1 MTDPAPSAGITDP
14 YQADDFLRTM
24 PLMTPEERVD
34 RRRQRLDFIKMGRA
48 KCRRCKRT
56 VHRDS
61 RCTTH
66 VRTCLTCCYR
76 TYPNPTHPLPEE
88 AR

>member
-1 MTDPAPSAGITDP
+1 MTDP
-14 YQADDFLRTM
+14 YQADSFLRTM
-24 PLMTPEERVD
+24 PLMTPEERLAV
-34 RRRQRLDFIKMGRA
+34 RQQYRDFVAVGRA
-48 KCRRCKRT
+48 RCRRCKRT

-61 RCTTH
+61 RCNVH

>member
-1 MTDPAPSAGITDP
+1 MTPNPNP
-14 YQADDFLRTM
+14 YEGDSFLRTM
-24 PLMTPEERVD
+24 PLLTPEEHEAV
-34 RRRQRLDFIKMGRA
+34 RQKYRDFIKVGRA
-48 KCRRCKRT
+48 RCRRCKRT

-61 RCTTH
+61 RCNVH

-88 AR
+88 AS